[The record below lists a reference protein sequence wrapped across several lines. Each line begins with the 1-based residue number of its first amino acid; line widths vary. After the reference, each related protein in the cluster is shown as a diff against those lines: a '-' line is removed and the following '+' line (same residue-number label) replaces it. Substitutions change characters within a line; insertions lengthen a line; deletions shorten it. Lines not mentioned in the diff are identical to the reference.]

1 MPLTLLMTLTA
12 ESVVRDAGSRVG
24 DEQSRQQ
31 QFRQVD
37 GRRRAGDR
45 ASRGGEQRTQGVQLR
60 RGRRQL
66 RHSRSM
72 QLPLRHRAARPT
84 QPAEAHR
91 RRPLANQPPT
101 SAAEFTPETFAAVAV

>member
-12 ESVVRDAGSRVG
+12 ESAVRDAGSRVG

-37 GRRRAGDR
+37 GRRRSGDR
-45 ASRGGEQRTQGVQLR
+45 ASRGGEQRTQRLQLR

-84 QPAEAHR
+84 QPGEAHG
-91 RRPLANQPPT
+91 RRPLA
-101 SAAEFTPETFAAVAV
+101 TPNESTATVTFAAVAV